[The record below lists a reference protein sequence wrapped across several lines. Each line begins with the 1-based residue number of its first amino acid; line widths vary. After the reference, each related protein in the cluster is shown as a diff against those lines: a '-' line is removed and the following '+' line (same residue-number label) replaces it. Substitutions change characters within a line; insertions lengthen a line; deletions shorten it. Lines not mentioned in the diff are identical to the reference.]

1 MSKPRSVI
9 LKERVRILDELINKA
24 AESSNPHEN
33 DFVYSHLY
41 YLRKEIK
48 EEVIQLELQKID
60 SLKEAAEQYAAR
72 HPFDG
77 DQLELYVECHNGKIE
92 AYHSG
97 AYWGR
102 GQMLKKWESLI
113 GYIDLINHSSLTKD
127 QHEVLDKILE
137 ESKVTEDELRRIRLV
152 YNPNNP
158 T

>member
-1 MSKPRSVI
+1 MTAKEFRDKFEELSKDFKFELTEEMKEGAS
-9 LKERVRILDELINKA
+9 LKQASMVHKWM
-24 AESSNPHEN
+24 
-33 DFVYSHLY
+33 
-41 YLRKEIK
+41 
-48 EEVIQLELQKID
+48 LQKE
-60 SLKEAAEQYAAR
+60 KETPTFE
-72 HPFDG
+72 D
-77 DQLELYVECHNGKIE
+77 VEE